1 MNKFR
6 SFNIKIALFLTGVII
21 SLFLL
26 IYTQTLV
33 KQIQNREKQIAGLYA
48 RSLEYLANDESENVE
63 YDFIF
68 NEVILQID
76 FPVIATDKEHKTVV
90 FMKNVDF
97 DSLKKF
103 TKNDTLYFLQLARE
117 MDEVNTPIKVAIQ
130 DTIILNVVHFGESS
144 LVRALKAL
152 PYIEILIAALFLLLG
167 YIGFS
172 YIKKNEQSNIWVG
185 LSRETAHQLGTPL
198 TSLMGWLEILKSTKP
213 KSEELTEITQ
223 EISNDLDKLNKI
235 AGRFSKIGSQPVLEK
250 ENLKAL
256 IKKVSDYFEKR
267 IPSLKAP
274 DGQIVKKVK
283 IEINSPDDLEVK
295 VNKDLFEWVI
305 ENLMKNSLD
314 AMNKPTGIIKFN
326 ISKTGKEIC
335 IDVSDNGKGI
345 DMKNKKDVFR
355 PGYSTKLRGWGLG
368 LSLSKRII
376 EDYHGGKLNL
386 VDSTPGTGATFRI
399 KLDSD

>member
-21 SLFLL
+21 AIFLL
-26 IYTQTLV
+26 FYTQSIV
-33 KQIQNREKQIAGLYA
+33 KKIQNREKQIAGLYA
-48 RSLEYLANDESENVE
+48 KSLEYLANDASENVE

-90 FMKNVDF
+90 FMKNVEY
-97 DSLKKF
+97 DSTKKF
-103 TKNDTLYFLQLARE
+103 SKNDTLYFLGLARD
-117 MDEVNTPIKVAIQ
+117 MDEINTPIKVAVQ

-152 PYIEILIAALFLLLG
+152 PYIEILIAVLFLLLG

-172 YIKKNEQSNIWVG
+172 YIKKNEQSSIWVG

-213 KSEELTEITQ
+213 KSEELTEITK

-250 ENLKAL
+250 EDLKSL
-256 IKKVSDYFEKR
+256 IQKVSNYFEKR

-274 DGQIVKKVK
+274 DGQTVKKVK
-283 IEINSPDDLEVK
+283 IEVNSPDNLEVK

-314 AMNKPTGIIKFN
+314 AMDKPTGIIKFN
-326 ISKTGKEIC
+326 IYENGKEIT

-345 DMKNKKDVFR
+345 DMKNKKDIFR
-355 PGYSTKLRGWGLG
+355 PGFSTKLRGWGLG

-386 VDSTPGTGATFRI
+386 IDSAAGSGATFRI
-399 KLDSD
+399 KLNRE

>member
-6 SFNIKIALFLTGVII
+6 SFNIKIALFLVGVII
-21 SLFLL
+21 SIFLL
-26 IYTQTLV
+26 IYTQTIV
-33 KQIQNREKQIAGLYA
+33 RQIQNREKQIAGLYA
-48 RSLEYLANDESENVE
+48 KSLEYLANDDSENIE

-76 FPVIATDKEHKTVV
+76 FPVIATDKEHKTLV
-90 FMKNVDF
+90 FMKNVDY
-97 DSLKKF
+97 DSSKKF
-103 TKNDTLYFLQLARE
+103 TKNDTLYFLRLAHE
-117 MDEVNTPIKVAIQ
+117 MDEVNSPIKVTVQ
-130 DTIILNVVHFGESS
+130 DTLILNVVHFGQSS

-198 TSLMGWLEILKSTKP
+198 SSLMGWLEMLKSTKP
-213 KSEELTEITQ
+213 KSEELTEITK
-223 EISNDLDKLNKI
+223 EIGNDLDKLNKI

-256 IKKVSDYFEKR
+256 IQKVSDYFEKR
-267 IPSLKAP
+267 IPSLRAP

-283 IEINSPDDLEVK
+283 IEINSPDNLEVK

-314 AMNKPTGIIKFN
+314 AMDKPTGIIKFN

-386 VDSTPGTGATFRI
+386 VDSAPGSGATFKI